1 MKSTIITAIM
11 AAGVLALGW
20 QVSSGDEDD
29 RWDISKMRG
38 RTPGVAPVTNLQY
51 VEECG
56 SCHMAYP
63 PGLLPA
69 RSWQALMGDLDDHFG
84 DNAEL
89 EAEVLAALTGYLVK
103 NSADNS
109 PFRRSRK
116 ITHSL
121 AEAHAP
127 LRITQLPYIR
137 REHREIPNRLIT
149 GNPDVSSLS
158 NCAACHRQADAGSFS
173 EREILVPGYGH
184 WDD

>member
-1 MKSTIITAIM
+1 MKPTLIIAIM
-11 AAGVLALGW
+11 AAGVLVLGW

-29 RWDISKMRG
+29 RWEISQMWG
-38 RTPGVAPVTNLQY
+38 RTPGVAPVASPQY
-51 VEECG
+51 IEECG

-69 RSWQALMGDLDDHFG
+69 RSWEKLMGGLDDHFG

-89 EAEVLAALTGYLVK
+89 EPEALAALSDYLVK
-103 NSADNS
+103 NSADEA

-116 ITHSL
+116 ITHTLSN
-121 AEAHAP
+121 ADAP
-127 LRITQLPYIR
+127 LRISQLPYIR
-137 REHREIPNRLIT
+137 REHREIPDRLVS
-149 GNPDVSSLS
+149 GNPDVSSLG
-158 NCAACHRQADAGSFS
+158 NCTACHRQADAGSFS